1 MRRDRFH
8 FKWLL
13 ILLMTV
19 AGILWIVSLTPLIGD
34 GYDDTRYV
42 ALSRAIAI
50 GEGFCR
56 PSIPGC
62 QPEIK
67 YPIGYPLLLTP
78 VWLVWPAFPQNV
90 MGFKMV
96 SVLAAVL
103 IVSLS
108 YVFFTKYDYLARW
121 EAIIVV
127 ALTAFAPEFFA
138 FATMAFS
145 EVVFTAFSILA
156 LITLERYGRDANDDR
171 RSWLPAVLSSVF
183 AFYIRTVGIAL
194 GASGVIYFVFKRE
207 VRKAWRFGAAFAIGL
222 LPWLLRTMWLEVRQ
236 STYLDQLLA
245 LQVEVN
251 SQGHVTT
258 GELLIRVIQNIR
270 AYALAGLPGVI
281 LPSQVPL
288 AHVNLATGIQV
299 GTPLPGVDIIL
310 GTLIV
315 AGFITHLFFQR
326 RLLDFYVLCYL
337 GICLLWPW
345 EPLRLSIPLIPF
357 LFYYLWFEGRTLAL
371 AIGQQWPGIVPLGRA
386 VVVGLIVVWIMVNGF
401 YQARF
406 AYYRHIDPFSEM
418 RPADQ
423 RRWQGLYDLFTW
435 VKHNVEPDEVLASLN
450 DDRLYLYTGR
460 YTTRDLTTEGLV
472 RDGVDYVVHIPY
484 GGVMVEAD
492 LSWDFIKPM
501 MVACPGAFEE
511 VYADPPTDMRVFEVD
526 RAKIISECETK

>member
-1 MRRDRFH
+1 MRGGLKL
-8 FKWLL
+8 KWLL
-13 ILLMTV
+13 VLLMAV
-19 AGILWIVSLTPLIGD
+19 AAILWIVSLTPLIGD

-42 ALSRAIAI
+42 ALSQAIAA
-50 GEGFCR
+50 GKGFCR
-56 PSIPGC
+56 PSIPIC
-62 QPEIK
+62 QSEVK
-67 YPIGYPLLLTP
+67 FPIGYPLLLTP
-78 VWLVWPAFPQNV
+78 VWLVRPEFPQNV
-90 MGFKMV
+90 MGFKLV
-96 SVLAAVL
+96 SVVGGLLV
-103 IVSLS
+103 ISLG
-108 YVFFTKYDYLARW
+108 YVFFTRYGYLSRW
-121 EAIIVV
+121 EAIVVV
-127 ALTAFAPEFFA
+127 ALTAFTPQFFA

-145 EVVFTAFSILA
+145 EAMFTAFSILS
-156 LITLERYGRDANDDR
+156 LIALERYGRSADDDW

-194 GASGVIYFVFKRE
+194 GGAGVLYFVFKRE
-207 VRKAWRFGAAFAIGL
+207 YRKAWRFGAAFAVGV

-251 SQGHVTT
+251 SQRNITII
-258 GELLIRVIQNIR
+258 ELLIRVLQNIR
-270 AYALAGLPGVI
+270 AYILAGLPGVI
-281 LPSQVPL
+281 FPSQVPL
-288 AHVNLATGIQV
+288 AHVNLAAEIQV

-357 LFYYLWFEGRTLAL
+357 LFYYLWFEGRTLAR
-371 AIGQQWPGIVPLGRA
+371 AIGERWPATVSLGRA
-386 VVVGLIVVWIMVNGF
+386 VIVGLIVVWLMVNGF

-406 AYYRHIDPFSEM
+406 AYYRHFDPFSEM

-435 VKHNVEPDEVLASLN
+435 VKSNVEPDQVLASLN

-460 YTTRDLTTEGLV
+460 YTTRDLTTDGLV

-492 LSWDFIKPM
+492 LSWDFIEPM
-501 MVACPGAFEE
+501 IVACPGAFEE
-511 VYADPPTDMRVFEVD
+511 VYADPPTDIRVFEVN
-526 RAKIISECETK
+526 REKLVSGCEGK